1 MTTGCSPI
9 SPASSDGKSSLDHRI
24 GCRDGTYMSSLA
36 TEFPVRSIRDRAQ
49 FVAQVVSWLKGT
61 SYSTI
66 LDRPHETDLHG
77 DTAHLRSKS
86 GEELRFREFCEG
98 GSLTAI
104 GCRHDFPDNEGRVW
118 RTEAVLR
125 RDTPVS
131 GQDLIRVRT
140 QCLAKHHDA
149 RVSFP
154 RKPYL
159 IKALLNDNWGG
170 TDGDLSVSDVPVW
183 LADTVEAL
191 NAAHAATI
199 GAATK
204 HLPVVYVSA
213 VGTSKWVLDA
223 KQIEKL
229 AFDLGGIAHVVVEPN
244 SAFSFRLR
252 DLTGGV
258 NAYGGTIAVSAPGR
272 GIIRQARL
280 GFRAPDPEEL
290 LVFVRNTATNLRTQ
304 MPTEG
309 WDWTELQEQALRL
322 QRERDRNKLSVA
334 DMDALYKEEVVNL
347 KEKIV
352 QLEEQIS
359 SRTEQE
365 SAEEED
371 QSLLGIL
378 GKKLGSEIYR
388 GEFADRLRMAVLDCL
403 SRAEQTGLDD
413 RSKFVL
419 GVIAD
424 GLPLSPELGELLDD
438 LKRATKDP
446 KKVASELTSLL
457 ARHGYREKSDNRHI
471 RLEPKSGYDGLDNIT
486 VPKTPSDSRGLI
498 NLRKQVER
506 TLGIAR
512 LSE

>member
-1 MTTGCSPI
+1 MLLFE
-9 SPASSDGKSSLDHRI
+9 KSALDAVQPS
-24 GCRDGTYMSSLA
+24 RDAVLMSSLA
-36 TEFPVRSIRDRAQ
+36 TEFPVRSIGDRAQ

-66 LDRPHETDLHG
+66 FDRPNEADLHG
-77 DTAHLRSKS
+77 DNAHLRTSD

-98 GSLTAI
+98 NDLTAI
-104 GCRHDFPDNEGRVW
+104 GCRHDFPDDEGRIW

-125 RDTPVS
+125 RNTPVA

-140 QCLAKHHDA
+140 QCLARSHDA

-159 IKALLNDNWGG
+159 IKALLNDSWGDNDG
-170 TDGDLSVSDVPVW
+170 TLSVSDVPLW
-183 LADTVEAL
+183 LDDNVEAL
-191 NAAHAATI
+191 KAAQAATI
-199 GAATK
+199 GAASK

-213 VGTSKWVLDA
+213 IGTSKWVLNV

-229 AFDLGGIAHVVVEPN
+229 AFELGGIAHVVVEPN
-244 SAFSFRLR
+244 RAFSFRLR
-252 DLTGGV
+252 DLTGGM
-258 NAYGGTIAVSAPGR
+258 NSYGGTIAISAPGR
-272 GIIRQARL
+272 GIVRRARL
-280 GFRAPDPEEL
+280 GFRTPEPEEL
-290 LVFVRNTATNLRTQ
+290 LIFVRNTATNLRTQ
-304 MPTEG
+304 MPAEG

-322 QRERDRNKLSVA
+322 QRERDRNKLSAA
-334 DMDALYKEEVVNL
+334 DMDALYKEEVANL

-365 SAEEED
+365 AVEED
-371 QSLLGIL
+371 ERSLLGIF

-388 GEFADRLRMAVLDCL
+388 GEFTDRLRMAVLDCL
-403 SRAEQTGLDD
+403 SRAEQTGLDG

-419 GVIAD
+419 ESIAD
-424 GLPLSPELGELLDD
+424 GLPLSPELSELLED

-446 KKVASELTSLL
+446 KKVAAELTSLL
-457 ARHGYREKSDNRHI
+457 GRHGYREKSDNRHI
-471 RLEPKSGYDGLDNIT
+471 RLEPQTGYSGLENIT
-486 VPKTPSDSRGLI
+486 VPKTPSDARGLI

-506 TLGIAR
+506 TLGLAR